1 MARFTATLVSVIL
14 YLLWLSG
21 LARATAALA
30 AAMAVSGVMLLPVIS
45 CSEPSEIHGMGA
57 TWPSTTRAFFTVL
70 PSISSATQACASGQ
84 SKAARCR
91 TSYVAA
97 FRFCGGGG
105 TTRSEEHTSE
115 LQSRG

>member
-1 MARFTATLVSVIL
+1 MARFTATLVRVIL

-30 AAMAVSGVMLLPVIS
+30 AARAVSGVMLLPMS
-45 CSEPSEIHGMGA
+45 ASSEPSEIHGMGE
-57 TWPSTTRAFFTVL
+57 TWPSTTRACFTVL
-70 PSISSATQACASGQ
+70 PSISRVTHACASGQ

-97 FRFCGGGG
+97 FRFCDGGG
-105 TTRSEEHTSE
+105 T
-115 LQSRG
+115 